1 MRGALRFPF
10 FRTVLTGA
18 ATLAMSLSVLS
29 GAALA
34 QDSEA
39 SRLFN
44 EGKDLFLKG
53 DDAKALEKFE
63 EVLRLKPDHATAYAL
78 REEAGYQ
85 FFIELLMQRDQGD
98 VGSKLRAFARHMLA
112 AAEKEFNPADVDQG
126 EIDRLVGELEK
137 SFTERWAA
145 IEELSYKIGQQAAPA
160 LVKALGDD
168 RNDDLRTGAVQACI
182 HMGTQIVPALLEAI
196 ESDNDLLRQNCCAI
210 LGAIGD
216 DRAKA
221 ELKRVADGPEE
232 KPEVKAFAARALK
245 RILGDAPQ
253 KSASEYYLQKAVLYY
268 RDHPAIIRERD
279 RRWIVWKWK
288 GGELKMERV
297 PRWLYHLRLSEE
309 ACYDAIEVDFTYKPI
324 WPVMVLANA
333 SQFLE
338 VRSHLARNADDDG
351 LKELLAKNIGG
362 QVLSYPAGQRVLF
375 DALEI
380 TLAAEEPELAE
391 AVIDGLAL
399 VCDGKDLVGD
409 PSKVNGKS
417 LISAL
422 NYHDR
427 RSAKAVRYAAAT
439 ALVTISDRNPALKAP
454 GRKPAWAERVVEVL
468 AEAVG
473 ESGTRTLLVVDAES
487 QNRRA
492 MAEELISLGYFVVEA
507 GDVHNG
513 LRRAKAFPSVDAIVL
528 SAELAHAETFALTSP
543 TGERHRETLVDAL
556 RDDYRTAEIPIIV
569 AADAAGL
576 ERAKSLFAKDGK
588 GFVTRSVPPNR
599 EELRAEVG
607 RVMDDH
613 PSEMKGAADRMSA
626 RASNTLAMI
635 DPHHTVYPVAKAVP
649 ALVGVLEARPD
660 EVRAPALLA
669 LARIGQATAVPAIA
683 ALYANTGDNSPAIRA
698 AGARALG
705 EVMLRSGAAL
715 PADAFDSLLKGL
727 NDPAPEV
734 QVATGEGLGKMNLT
748 DEQRLQVYKTRRIHY
763 RD

>member
-1 MRGALRFPF
+1 MRGALRLPI
-10 FRTVLTGA
+10 FRTLITGA
-18 ATLAMSLSVLS
+18 ATVALTMGVLASS
-29 GAALA
+29 ANA

-63 EVLRLKPDHATAYAL
+63 EVLRLKPDHATAYSL

-98 VGSKLRAFARHMLA
+98 VGSKLRSFARHMLA
-112 AAEKEFNPADVDQG
+112 AAEKEFDPAEVDQG

-145 IEELSYKIGQQAAPA
+145 IEELSYRVGQQAAPA

-196 ESDNDLLRQNCCAI
+196 ESENALLRQNCCAI

-216 DRAKA
+216 DRANA
-221 ELKRVADGPEE
+221 ELKRVADDPDE
-232 KPEVKAFAARALK
+232 KDEVKAFANRALK
-245 RILGDAPQ
+245 RILGDTPA
-253 KSASEYYLQKAVLYY
+253 KKATEYFLQKAVLYC

-288 GGELKMERV
+288 NDALTMERV

-309 ACYDAIEVDFTYKPI
+309 ACYDAVEVDFTYEKI
-324 WPVMVLANA
+324 WPVMVLANM
-333 SQFLE
+333 SQYLE
-338 VRSHLARNADDDG
+338 VKSHLARNADDDG
-351 LKELLAKNIGG
+351 LKELLAQHIGG
-362 QVLSYPAGQRVLF
+362 RVLGYPAGQKVLF
-375 DALEI
+375 GALEM
-380 TLAAEEPELAE
+380 TLGAEEPELAE
-391 AVIDGLAL
+391 AVIDALAL

-439 ALVTISDRNPALKAP
+439 ALVQISDRNQALKA
-454 GRKPAWAERVVEVL
+454 RKMPWAERCVDVL

-473 ESGTRTLLVVDAES
+473 ESGTRTLLVIDGAS

-513 LRRAKAFPSVDAIVL
+513 LRRAKAFPSVDAIVI

-556 RDDYRTAEIPIIV
+556 RDDYRTAEIPLIIS
-569 AADAAGL
+569 ADAGGL
-576 ERAKSLFAKDGK
+576 ARAKSLFANDGK
-588 GFVTRSVPPNR
+588 GFVTRAVPPNR

-607 RVMDDH
+607 RVMNDH

-635 DPHHTVYPVAKAVP
+635 DPHHTIYPVAKAVT
-649 ALVGVLEARPD
+649 ALTGVLEARPD

-669 LARIGQATAVPAIA
+669 LARIGQAVSVPAIA
-683 ALYANTGDNSPAIRA
+683 ALYANSGDNGPEIRA
-698 AGARALG
+698 AAARALG
-705 EVMLRSGAAL
+705 EVVLRSGAAV
-715 PADAFDSLLKGL
+715 PGDAFEALVAGL
-727 NDPAPEV
+727 NDPSPLV
-734 QVATGEGLGKMNLT
+734 QVGTGEALGKMRLT
-748 DEQRLQVYKTRRIHY
+748 DEQRLQVYKARRIHY